1 MPKHFTE
8 KDLAEIVRLKD
19 IEGLTHKEIAEKLG
33 RFSPKTGKPNDRA
46 IMNQYKKA
54 KEKGVDAIVKANM
67 ADEKLATSSIGEL
80 PEVTKVLEDD
90 IKEPEQLNELSKRQ
104 RVVYLQEKMKWSARA
119 RHTFNNILSDD
130 EKELFLEEY
139 FSVIK
144 EEDSLTA
151 AEEQQ
156 LFQAILHLT
165 LAMRASAQDRAC
177 WFKSPMSGYTGPDS
191 APYVDVFK
199 RDYQENMKKYNDA
212 MKGLKLS
219 REQRLKDLQRHGTSF
234 LDFAEKYARTDE
246 QAKAAEEIMRLEE
259 MSEEELVR
267 LQANGWLVAGGL
279 PDNNDVSFDG
289 DRTSKD
295 YRAAQEAR
303 LKSKE
308 EFTGHG
314 EDEGNLSMSQMSDDS
329 DEGATGATSGG

>member
-1 MPKHFTE
+1 MAKHFTL
-8 KDLAEIVRLKD
+8 KDKMEIVRLKD
-19 IEGLTHKEIAEKLG
+19 EEGLTHAQIAEKLG
-33 RFSPKTGKPNDRA
+33 RFTKAGKPNARA

-54 KEKGVDAIVKANM
+54 KDENVDAVVKAQV
-67 ADEKLATSSIGEL
+67 ADAKLATSSSVGEI
-80 PEVTKVLEDD
+80 PEVTKLIEED

-104 RVVYLQEKMKWSARA
+104 RVTYLQERMNWSARA
-119 RHTFNNILSDD
+119 KHTFNNILDDD
-130 EKELFLEEY
+130 EKALFLEEY

-144 EEDSLTA
+144 EEDSLTS

-177 WFKSPMSGYTGPDS
+177 WLKSPMSGYTGVDAS
-191 APYVDVFK
+191 PYIDVFK
-199 RDYQENMKKYNDA
+199 RDYHDNMKKYNDA

-267 LQANGWLVAGGL
+267 LQANGWLIAGGL

-289 DRTSKD
+289 DRTSPE
-295 YRAAQEAR
+295 YRKNQEDR

-308 EFTGHG
+308 EFLSDGQ
-314 EDEGNLSMSQMSDDS
+314 DEGDLPMQELSEDDS
-329 DEGATGATSGG
+329 KTPADSVSD